1 MIALTNQALDHHDWT
16 GRCRLLCTLLKL
28 APRPG
33 NLVFARC
40 YPLSMTRAYLNALN
54 TLDNKRKFGQAS
66 DPCNIVPCLNNFS
79 LFSVPGK
86 RHMTY
91 STHPGLDIRQWPCL
105 LKRVSFSYRCSRDE
119 LRTCATPLLSPP
131 TFPFT
136 AGPSQSP
143 LVR

>member
-1 MIALTNQALDHHDWT
+1 
-16 GRCRLLCTLLKL
+16 
-28 APRPG
+28 
-33 NLVFARC
+33 
-40 YPLSMTRAYLNALN
+40 MTRAYLNTLN
-54 TLDNKRKFGQAS
+54 TLDNKRKVGQAS
-66 DPCNIVPCLNNFS
+66 DPSNIVPCWNNFFIS
-79 LFSVPGK
+79 SVPGK

-91 STHPGLDIRQWPCL
+91 STRPGLDIRQSPYL
-105 LKRVSFSYRCSRDE
+105 LERVSFCYRWTRDE